1 MHSWLL
7 CCQHLYIKWLNVMK
21 VFIIAL
27 LAIVVPVTDALADIP
42 CSALTPQSNTVPL
55 SSTIL
60 SGADLPIGSVIYRLT
75 ITSNGFG
82 LKCNGVMSGIPLLF
96 SVSNEPS
103 TPVSVAGS
111 PYSGAVV
118 YPTNLPGVG
127 AVVWYSGHAF
137 TKALPYKTLTINYS
151 SSANLNNI
159 YYFSRNVDISLIK
172 TGAISAGFV
181 NGSSLPTIVLYTPET
196 AGYTGLPLNYWTLK
210 FSGVVG
216 VTTGTCTTPNVNVD
230 LGKHDLRT
238 TFKGKGSASEWVD
251 SSIILEDCPAFLGY
265 YPTSNPQ
272 KSSTTGDTSGG
283 TTPSGSATANSLVV
297 SLTASTGIID
307 SANGVIALNNEGSDS
322 SATGIGV
329 QIGYKNMTNPT
340 LWNFSNSWT
349 YNTVSDGAATIKL
362 PLAARYYQYSDV
374 VTPGKASSSV
384 IFTISYQ

>member
-1 MHSWLL
+1 
-7 CCQHLYIKWLNVMK
+7 MK
-21 VFIIAL
+21 IFIIAL
-27 LAIVVPVTDALADIP
+27 LAIIVSATDAMADTS
-42 CSALTPQSNTVPL
+42 CVALTPQSNTVPL
-55 SSTIL
+55 SATIL
-60 SGADLPIGSVIYRLT
+60 SGADLPVGSVIYRLT

-82 LKCNGVMSGIPLLF
+82 LRCNGAMNNIPLLF

-103 TPVSVAGS
+103 TPISVAGA
-111 PYSGAVV
+111 PYNGAVV

-127 AVVWYSGHAF
+127 AAVWYSGNAF
-137 TKALPYKTLTINYS
+137 TKAMPFRTSTFNFGS
-151 SSANLNNI
+151 NGVTNTM
-159 YYFSRNVDISLIK
+159 YFSRNVDISLIK

-181 NGSSLPTIVLYTPET
+181 SGSSLPTIVLYTPET

-238 TFKGKGSASEWVD
+238 TFKGKGSTTEWVD

-265 YPTSNPQ
+265 YPTNNPQ
-272 KSSTTGDTSGG
+272 KSSTTAETSGG
-283 TTPSGSATANSLVV
+283 TIPSGTATANNLIV

-307 SANGVIALNNEGSDS
+307 SANGIVALNNEDS
-322 SATGIGV
+322 GLSATGIGV
-329 QIGYKNMTNPT
+329 QMGYKSIANPT
-340 LWNFSNSWT
+340 IWNFSNSWT
-349 YNTVSDGAATIKL
+349 YSTTNDGASTIKL

-374 VTPGKASSSV
+374 VTPGKANSSV

>member
-1 MHSWLL
+1 MR
-7 CCQHLYIKWLNVMK
+7 YIV
-21 VFIIAL
+21 IAL
-27 LAIVVPVTDALADIP
+27 LVIIVSATDALADTP
-42 CSALTPQSNTVPL
+42 CLALTPQSNTVPL
-55 SSTIL
+55 SATIL
-60 SGADLPIGSVIYRLT
+60 AGADLPIGSVIYRLT

-82 LKCNGVMSGIPLLF
+82 IRCNGAMNNIPLLF
-96 SVSNEPS
+96 GVSNEPS
-103 TPVSVAGS
+103 TPISVGGA
-111 PYSGAVV
+111 PYNGAVV
-118 YPTNLPGVG
+118 YPTNQPGVG
-127 AVVWYSGHAF
+127 AVVWYSGNAF
-137 TKALPYKTLTINYS
+137 TKTMPFRTSTFNFGS
-151 SSANLNNI
+151 NGVTNTM
-159 YYFSRNVDISLIK
+159 YFSRNVDISLIK

-265 YPTSNPQ
+265 YPTNNPQ

-329 QIGYKNMTNPT
+329 QIGYNNTTNPT

>member
-1 MHSWLL
+1 
-7 CCQHLYIKWLNVMK
+7 MK
-21 VFIIAL
+21 IFIIAL
-27 LAIVVPVTDALADIP
+27 LAIIVSATDAMADTS
-42 CSALTPQSNTVPL
+42 CVALTPQSNTVPL
-55 SSTIL
+55 SATIL
-60 SGADLPIGSVIYRLT
+60 SGADLPVGSVIYRLT

-82 LKCNGVMSGIPLLF
+82 LRCNGAMNNIPLLF

-103 TPVSVAGS
+103 MPISVAGA
-111 PYSGAVV
+111 PYNGAVV

-127 AVVWYSGHAF
+127 AAVWYSGNAF
-137 TKALPYKTLTINYS
+137 TKAMPFRTSTFNFGS
-151 SSANLNNI
+151 NGVTNTM
-159 YYFSRNVDISLIK
+159 YFSRNVDISLIK

-238 TFKGKGSASEWVD
+238 TFKGKGSTTEWVD

-265 YPTSNPQ
+265 YPTNNPQ
-272 KSSTTGDTSGG
+272 KSSTTAETSGG
-283 TTPSGSATANSLVV
+283 TIPSGTATANNLIV

-307 SANGVIALNNEGSDS
+307 SANGIVALNNEDS
-322 SATGIGV
+322 GLSATGIGV
-329 QIGYKNMTNPT
+329 QLGYKSIANPT
-340 LWNFSNSWT
+340 IWNFSNSWIYST
-349 YNTVSDGAATIKL
+349 TNDGASTIKL

-374 VTPGKASSSV
+374 VTPGKANSSV

>member
-1 MHSWLL
+1 
-7 CCQHLYIKWLNVMK
+7 MK
-21 VFIIAL
+21 IFIIAL
-27 LAIVVPVTDALADIP
+27 LAIIVSATDAMADTS
-42 CSALTPQSNTVPL
+42 CVALTPQSNTVPL
-55 SSTIL
+55 SATIL
-60 SGADLPIGSVIYRLT
+60 SGADLPVGSVIYRLT

-82 LKCNGVMSGIPLLF
+82 LQCNGAMNNIPLLF

-103 TPVSVAGS
+103 TPISVAGA
-111 PYSGAVV
+111 PYNGAVV

-127 AVVWYSGHAF
+127 AAVWYSGNAF
-137 TKALPYKTLTINYS
+137 TKAMPFRTSTFNFGS
-151 SSANLNNI
+151 NGVTNTM
-159 YYFSRNVDISLIK
+159 YFSRNVDISLIK

-238 TFKGKGSASEWVD
+238 TFKGKGSTTEWVD
-251 SSIILEDCPAFLGY
+251 SSIILENCPAFLGY
-265 YPTSNPQ
+265 YPTNNPQ
-272 KSSTTGDTSGG
+272 KSSTTAETSGG
-283 TTPSGSATANSLVV
+283 TVPSGTATANNLIV

-307 SANGVIALNNEGSDS
+307 GANGIVALNNEDS
-322 SATGIGV
+322 GLSATGIGV
-329 QIGYKNMTNPT
+329 QMGYKSIANPT
-340 LWNFSNSWT
+340 IWNFSNSWT
-349 YNTVSDGAATIKL
+349 YSTTNDGASTIKL

-374 VTPGKASSSV
+374 VTPGKANSSV

>member
-1 MHSWLL
+1 
-7 CCQHLYIKWLNVMK
+7 MK
-21 VFIIAL
+21 IFIIAL
-27 LAIVVPVTDALADIP
+27 LAIIVSATDAMADTS
-42 CSALTPQSNTVPL
+42 CVALTPQSNTVPL
-55 SSTIL
+55 SATIL
-60 SGADLPIGSVIYRLT
+60 SGADLPVGSVIYRLT

-82 LKCNGVMSGIPLLF
+82 LRCNGAMNNIPLLF

-103 TPVSVAGS
+103 TPISVAGA
-111 PYSGAVV
+111 PYNGAVV

-127 AVVWYSGHAF
+127 AAVWYSGNAF
-137 TKALPYKTLTINYS
+137 TKAMPFRTSTFNFGS
-151 SSANLNNI
+151 NGVTNTM
-159 YYFSRNVDISLIK
+159 YFSRNVDISLIK

-196 AGYTGLPLNYWTLK
+196 AGYTGLPLNYWMLK

-216 VTTGTCTTPNVNVD
+216 VTTGTCTTPNVNVY

-238 TFKGKGSASEWVD
+238 TFKGKGSTTEWVD

-265 YPTSNPQ
+265 YPTNNPQ
-272 KSSTTGDTSGG
+272 KSSTTAETSGG
-283 TTPSGSATANSLVV
+283 TIPSGTATANNLIV

-307 SANGVIALNNEGSDS
+307 SANGIVALNNEESGL

-329 QIGYKNMTNPT
+329 QLGYKSIANPT
-340 LWNFSNSWT
+340 IWNFSNSWT
-349 YNTVSDGAATIKL
+349 YSTTNDGASTIKL

-374 VTPGKASSSV
+374 VTPGKANSSV